1 MRTEHTMSKKE
12 PQEVP
17 ARVRAAQEFIST
29 CHGVTDPI
37 IFPYVQSAPGRDLNP
52 RERATY
58 DAALSALRLYF
69 LGEMDFTDTEDTAED
84 EARPKAKKRR

>member
-1 MRTEHTMSKKE
+1 MLSKKE

-17 ARVRAAQEFIST
+17 ARVRAAQEFISA
-29 CHGVTDPI
+29 CHGVTDPV

-58 DAALSALRLYF
+58 DAALSTLRLYF
-69 LGEMDFTDTEDTAED
+69 LGEMDYTGDAEPEPE
-84 EARPKAKKRR
+84 EARGGKSKQKR